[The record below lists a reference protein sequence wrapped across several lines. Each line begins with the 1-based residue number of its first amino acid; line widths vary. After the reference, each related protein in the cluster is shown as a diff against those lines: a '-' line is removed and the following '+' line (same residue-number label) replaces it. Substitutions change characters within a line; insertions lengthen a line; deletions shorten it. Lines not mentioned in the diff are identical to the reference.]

1 MLCDATLFT
10 GTINAMD
17 SKIILEPECA
27 LGLKGPWGAA
37 FWIKI
42 EDTIKSK
49 SNYRRGNN
57 KVQNWLPYRKFENDL
72 SFIVS
77 TKLPNNWEIGNREQS
92 LKERPIIVAV
102 IIAQSNLDSSN
113 ISKSILDA
121 CEGLVYLNDASVKT
135 SITITEKP
143 LKKNQDNK
151 TILAFASLPPKAT
164 LEDQVKASTELLSQ
178 CKELFEND

>member
-1 MLCDATLFT
+1 
-10 GTINAMD
+10 MD
-17 SKIILEPECA
+17 SNNILARKTTLA
-27 LGLKGPWGAA
+27 LYGPWDEA

-57 KVQNWLPYRKFENDL
+57 KVQNWLPYKKFESDL
-72 SFIVS
+72 SLIIS
-77 TKLPNNWEIGNREQS
+77 TKLPKGWKVGSREKS

-102 IIAQSNLDSSN
+102 IISQSNLDSSN

-121 CEGLVYLNDASVKT
+121 CEGLVYLNDASVKAT
-135 SITITEKP
+135 ITITEKP

-151 TILAFASLPPKAT
+151 TILAFASLPPESSLRDQIAAAT
-164 LEDQVKASTELLSQ
+164 ALLNQS
-178 CKELFEND
+178 KELFENE

>member
-1 MLCDATLFT
+1 MNSNNTFDT
-10 GTINAMD
+10 
-17 SKIILEPECA
+17 ECA
-27 LGLKGPWGAA
+27 LGLYGPWNAA

-72 SFIVS
+72 SFIIS
-77 TKLPNNWEIGNREQS
+77 TKLPSNWEIGNREQS

-121 CEGLVYLNDASVKT
+121 CEGLVYLNDASVKAT
-135 SITITEKP
+135 ITITEKP

-151 TILAFASLPPKAT
+151 TIVAFALLDNEAT
-164 LEDQVKASTELLSQ
+164 LEEQVKASTALLSQ